1 MRTHVAA
8 QRGQVGEVGQQ
19 VDLGDHTA
27 GDANAAGR
35 LQDGLAELGED
46 AFFNLD
52 RPLVGGED
60 ADLILLQL
68 RGGEALGVGQGLL
81 AFVVRG
87 HGGQVGARYFN

>member
-1 MRTHVAA
+1 MRPAA
-8 QRGQVGEVGQQ
+8 
-19 VDLGDHTA
+19 
-27 GDANAAGR
+27 
-35 LQDGLAELGED
+35 LQDGLAKLGED

-68 RGGEALGVGQGLL
+68 RGGEALRVGQGLL

-87 HGGQVGARYFN
+87 YRGQVGARYFNGISEDIVKANL